1 MAIQAE
7 LERVSP
13 LVDEGF
19 ASIKEAMAFLSLCR
33 ATLYKFMD
41 DGELAYAKF
50 GRARRIPWQALKD
63 FAQRN
68 LVGPG
73 A

>member
-1 MAIQAE
+1 MAVKTEPGRA
-7 LERVSP
+7 SP

-19 ASIKEAMAFLSLCR
+19 ASIGEAVEFLSLCR

-41 DGELAYAKF
+41 DGELVYAKF
-50 GRARRIPWQALKD
+50 GRSRRIPWTALKE
-63 FAQRN
+63 FGRRN
-68 LVGPG
+68 LVG